1 MGKEIFPKVDQRKGK
16 GKLYLFRPGNGKE
29 TLYQNFWNVD
39 IAVPNRNEVFLG
51 TLKNIGVFFFNSKD
65 MENNEVIGGGFSN
78 EAPEEKN
85 ERIRRVTLTELTD
98 RSGH

>member
-1 MGKEIFPKVDQRKGK
+1 
-16 GKLYLFRPGNGKE
+16 
-29 TLYQNFWNVD
+29 
-39 IAVPNRNEVFLG
+39 
-51 TLKNIGVFFFNSKD
+51 
-65 MENNEVIGGGFSN
+65 MENNEVIGDGGGFSS

>member
-1 MGKEIFPKVDQRKGK
+1 
-16 GKLYLFRPGNGKE
+16 
-29 TLYQNFWNVD
+29 
-39 IAVPNRNEVFLG
+39 
-51 TLKNIGVFFFNSKD
+51 
-65 MENNEVIGGGFSN
+65 MENNEVIGGGFSS